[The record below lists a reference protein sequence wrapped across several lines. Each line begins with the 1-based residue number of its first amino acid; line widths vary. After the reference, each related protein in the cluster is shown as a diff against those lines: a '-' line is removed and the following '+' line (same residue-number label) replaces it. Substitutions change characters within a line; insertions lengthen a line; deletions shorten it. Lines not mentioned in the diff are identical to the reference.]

1 MILRRHVPGPPLSP
15 LVKCFWYCE
24 GAPQTHNQERLMPN
38 GEPSIVFNL
47 RDDPLRL
54 YDAQDLDRFECY
66 GHAVVSGAHSS
77 AIAIDTPQQD
87 RVFGIQFRAGGAFP
101 FFRVP
106 ACEMENG
113 SVELQL
119 LWPQSANELRE
130 RLLAAATIEAMFPL
144 AEEYLLRQ
152 LVKPLELHPAVRFAR
167 QQFCTKPHRASVGS
181 VLFETG
187 LSQRRFI
194 ELFRQQVGLAPKAF
208 CRVRRFQR
216 VLEKVHRAREVDWV
230 DVALDCGYYDQA
242 HFNHDFREFSGLTP
256 TEYWVRATTYLN
268 HVPVL

>member
-1 MILRRHVPGPPLSP
+1 MILRQHVPHLPLS
-15 LVKCFWYCE
+15 LFVKCFWYSE
-24 GAPQTHNQERLMPN
+24 GAPQTHTRERLMPN

-54 YDAQDLDRFECY
+54 YDPQDLSRFDCY
-66 GHAVVSGAHSS
+66 GHAVVSGAHTS
-77 AIAIDTPQQD
+77 AIVIDTPQQD
-87 RVFGIQFRAGGAFP
+87 RVFGIQFRPGGAFP
-101 FFRVP
+101 FFPVP
-106 ACEMENG
+106 AWEMENG

-119 LWPQSANELRE
+119 LWPRTANELRE
-130 RLLAAATIEAMFPL
+130 RLLAASTIEAMFPV
-144 AEEYLLRQ
+144 AEQHLLRQ

-167 QQFCTKPHRASVGS
+167 HQFCTKPHQVSVASVLG
-181 VLFETG
+181 ETG

-216 VLEKVHRAREVDWV
+216 ILETVHRAREVDWV

-242 HFNHDFREFSGLTP
+242 HFNHDFREFSGLRP
-256 TEYWVRATTYLN
+256 TQYWARATMHLN